1 VICGFGRTGSW
12 FGCQT
17 YGFQP
22 DIMTVA
28 KGLSSGYQPISAT
41 ILGGD
46 IGPVIAQAD
55 QEMAHGYTYSGHPV
69 AAAVALAN
77 IREMLRLDLVGED
90 GHRRAAHFQEAI
102 ATLRDHPLVGEVRAV
117 GYLGAVEI
125 VSDKQTNTRFPK
137 DDEAGTTCRNFC
149 MAHGLIVRAVGD
161 TMVMSPPLIISEG
174 EIDELVAILRRCL
187 DLSAGVL
194 NPDSRA

>member
-17 YGFQP
+17 YDFLP

-46 IGPVIAQAD
+46 IAPTIEAAD

-69 AAAVALAN
+69 AASVALAN
-77 IREMLRLDLVGED
+77 IREMMRLDLVGAD
-90 GHRRAAHFQEAI
+90 GQRRAAYFQEAI
-102 ATLRDHPLVGEVRAV
+102 QVLGDHPLVGEVRGV
-117 GYLGAVEI
+117 GFLGAVEI
-125 VSDKQTNTRFPK
+125 VASKQTNERFHK
-137 DDEAGTTCRNFC
+137 DCEAGTTCRNLC
-149 MAHGLIVRAVGD
+149 VANGLIARAVGD
-161 TMVMSPPLIISEG
+161 TMVMSPPLIISET
-174 EIDELVAILRRCL
+174 EIDELVTKLRLSL
-187 DLSAGVL
+187 DQTLQAL
-194 NPDSRA
+194 QP